1 MTAEPLLKRILLVDD
16 SPDDRL
22 LAIREIRRQFPDVD
36 IHEVP
41 TLDKFYE
48 ALEAD
53 KFDFVVTDY
62 ELNWTTGLD
71 ILRAVKE
78 HDPERPIVMFTN
90 SGTQEIAVEAMKSGL
105 DDYVLKSPKHFIR
118 LSQAIRT
125 VWENALARQRADQLE
140 LRLKFL
146 LNELN
151 VGVFRATVDGK
162 LLEASDGF
170 QKLLGLSSFEESQ
183 QFFQEKIATNFP
195 KDYHLKEKWEWQT
208 ELIFPQQKKMWVRIS
223 ETIVRNN
230 GKIVIDG
237 LIDDITEQKQ
247 YSAQIKE
254 LNRTLEKRV
263 KERTTRLENVN
274 KELETFAFSVSH
286 DLRSPIRQID
296 GFVSLLKQQ
305 LAEITTD
312 ETVLH
317 YLDTITTLTE
327 RSGKMI
333 DDLLLLSRTGRAE
346 MQYTTVDM
354 NLLVESIKQQV
365 ELRLNNRKITWKIDS
380 LPTAKGDRNLL
391 QQVWQNLIENAV
403 KYTSLR
409 QKAEI
414 EIGSISNNQES
425 VFWVKDNGIG
435 FEMNYVNQLF
445 GIFQRLENAQ
455 EFEGTGIGLANTRRI
470 IHRHNGR
477 VWAEGNLDQG
487 ATFYFSL
494 PQDIP
499 QILKY

>member
-1 MTAEPLLKRILLVDD
+1 MTAEQLLQRILLVDD

-22 LAIREIRRQFPDVD
+22 LAIREIRRQFPNVE

-41 TLDKFYE
+41 TLAEFYQ
-48 ALEAD
+48 ALETD
-53 KFDFVVTDY
+53 QFDFVITDY

-71 ILRAVKE
+71 ILRAVKA

-90 SGTQEIAVEAMKSGL
+90 SGTQEIAVEAMKAGL

-118 LSQAIRT
+118 LSQAVRT
-125 VWENALARQRADQLE
+125 VWENAQARHRAAQLE
-140 LRLKFL
+140 LRLQFL

-151 VGVFRATVDGK
+151 VGVFRATVDGT

-170 QKLLGLSSFEESQ
+170 YKLLGLSSFEDAQ
-183 QFFQEKIATNFP
+183 RFFQEQIAT
-195 KDYHLKEKWEWQT
+195 DYSLYQNGEDQWEWQT
-208 ELIFPQQKKMWVRIS
+208 ELICPQQKKIWVRIS
-223 ETIVRNN
+223 ETLVRNN
-230 GKIVIDG
+230 GKMVIDG

-247 YSAQIKE
+247 HSAQIKE
-254 LNRTLEKRV
+254 LNRTLERRV

-286 DLRSPIRQID
+286 DLRTPIRQID

-312 ETVLH
+312 ETILH
-317 YLDTITTLTE
+317 YLDTMTTLTE

-333 DDLLLLSRTGRAE
+333 DDLLLFSRTGRAE
-346 MQYTTVDM
+346 MQYTQVDM
-354 NLLVESIKQQV
+354 NLLVESIKQQL
-365 ELRLNNRKITWKIDS
+365 EYRLEDRKITLKIES
-380 LPTAKGDRNLL
+380 LPTVKGDRNLL

-403 KYTSLR
+403 KYTSQR
-409 QKAEI
+409 QKSEI

-425 VFWVKDNGIG
+425 IFWVKDNGIG
-435 FEMNYVNQLF
+435 FDMNSVNRLF

-499 QILKY
+499 QI

>member
-1 MTAEPLLKRILLVDD
+1 MTAEQLLQRILLVDD

-22 LAIREIRRQFPDVD
+22 LVIREIQRQFPNVE

-41 TLDKFYE
+41 TLEKFYE

-53 KFDFVVTDY
+53 QFDFVITDY

-71 ILRAVKE
+71 ILRTVKA

-90 SGTQEIAVEAMKSGL
+90 SGTQEIAVEAMKAGL

-118 LSQAIRT
+118 LSQAVRT
-125 VWENALARQRADQLE
+125 VWENAQARQKAAQLE
-140 LRLKFL
+140 LRLQFL

-151 VGVFRATVDGK
+151 VGVFRATVDGR

-170 QKLLGLSSFEESQ
+170 YKLLGLSSFEDAQ
-183 QFFQEKIATNFP
+183 RFFQEQIAT
-195 KDYHLKEKWEWQT
+195 DYSLAQNGEDQWEWQT
-208 ELIFPQQKKMWVRIS
+208 ELICPQQNKIWVRIS
-223 ETIVRNN
+223 ETLVRNN
-230 GKIVIDG
+230 GKMVIDG

-247 YSAQIKE
+247 YSAKIKE
-254 LNRTLEKRV
+254 LNRTLERRV

-286 DLRSPIRQID
+286 DLRSPIRQIN

-305 LAEITTD
+305 LTEITTD
-312 ETVLH
+312 ETILH

-333 DDLLLLSRTGRAE
+333 DDLLLFSRTGRAE
-346 MQYTTVDM
+346 MQYTQVDM
-354 NLLVESIKQQV
+354 NLLVESIKQQL
-365 ELRLNNRKITWKIDS
+365 EYRLKDRKITWKIES

-403 KYTSLR
+403 KYTGER
-409 QKAEI
+409 QQPEL
-414 EIGSISNNQES
+414 EIGGISNNQES

-435 FEMNYVNQLF
+435 FEMNSVNRLF

-499 QILKY
+499 QI